1 MMERLGWPEGGE
13 TGRAL
18 SSIRTRRN
26 SSRGSGNLQTGDGL
40 TAMEFEQGYVKASQ
54 QAMS

>member
-26 SSRGSGNLQTGDGL
+26 SSRDSGYLQTGERGGL
-40 TAMEFEQGYVKASQ
+40 AAMKFE
-54 QAMS
+54 